1 MRQQIRLAIIGCG
14 GMGHRHLSGLA
25 ELHRAGYDQLQIVAA
40 CDPVADNAN
49 SLADQ
54 AKEYFGNRPVVVNDL
69 SQLVDLDIQA
79 VDVTATPKYHH
90 TIIQETLRNGWH
102 TMVEKPMG
110 LTVRACNLMKKAVND
125 TGLILSV
132 AENYRR
138 DPINRLA
145 KALLEANVIG
155 IPRFLIHHTVGGAD
169 QMLISVW
176 RHKKNESGVLL
187 DVGVHYADMMEY
199 LLGEIE
205 SVYAKIRLHE
215 PIRQNRR
222 AGASDP
228 AGVYGKWQK
237 EMPTEFE
244 ATAEDAAYA
253 TLQFKSGA
261 VGQYIEDHA
270 GRGDGL
276 WARQIHGS
284 LGSITLPGDRSGRPI
299 QLNLHG
305 QGKIEVDHVLELVP
319 DFRLD
324 PITASL
330 FGNDRLSSYQFPFDE
345 TDRKLL
351 AFEYGEFAQAITN
364 NSSVEVDVDQGTRS
378 VAISY
383 AMMES
388 STLNR
393 AVTVDEVIA
402 EDADIYQ
409 SEINRDLQI

>member
-1 MRQQIRLAIIGCG
+1 
-14 GMGHRHLSGLA
+14 
-25 ELHRAGYDQLQIVAA
+25 
-40 CDPVADNAN
+40 
-49 SLADQ
+49 
-54 AKEYFGNRPVVVNDL
+54 
-69 SQLVDLDIQA
+69 
-79 VDVTATPKYHH
+79 
-90 TIIQETLRNGWH
+90 
-102 TMVEKPMG
+102 
-110 LTVRACNLMKKAVND
+110 
-125 TGLILSV
+125 
-132 AENYRR
+132 
-138 DPINRLA
+138 
-145 KALLEANVIG
+145 
-155 IPRFLIHHTVGGAD
+155 
-169 QMLISVW
+169 
-176 RHKKNESGVLL
+176 
-187 DVGVHYADMMEY
+187 MEY

-284 LGSITLPGDRSGRPI
+284 LGSMTLPGDRSGRPI

-305 QGKIEVDHVLELVP
+305 QRKIEADQVLELVP

-364 NSSVEVDVDQGTRS
+364 DSSVEVDVDQGTRS

-402 EDADIYQ
+402 EDVDIYQ